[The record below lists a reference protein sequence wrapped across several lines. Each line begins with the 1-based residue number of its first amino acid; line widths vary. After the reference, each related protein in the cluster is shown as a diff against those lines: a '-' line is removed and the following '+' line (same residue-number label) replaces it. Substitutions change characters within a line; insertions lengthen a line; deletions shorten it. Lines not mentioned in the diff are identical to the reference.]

1 MEERYESSQKAGI
14 IGILGNI
21 FLLIIKGAIGFF
33 THSQA
38 MIALMQPI
46 VLEISLHLQ

>member
-33 THSQA
+33 D
-38 MIALMQPI
+38 P
-46 VLEISLHLQ
+46 

>member
-21 FLLIIKGAIGFF
+21 FLLIIKGAIGF
-33 THSQA
+33 
-38 MIALMQPI
+38 LPI
-46 VLEISLHLQ
+46 VENDC